1 MKISKEILKITVLGG
16 LLLVVQVF
24 AFTEPSVAP
33 PGDNVP
39 APLNVGNKWQDKA
52 QGLGLAGLSTQGLT
66 ALATNAAYN
75 VGVGTISPA
84 QKLHVVGGKAQAD
97 DFCLNSDP
105 STCLSAFYGPKLCI
119 IAEEASVSEGG
130 TEIII
135 DDYQPAPNFWT
146 PNHCV
151 KFIQSIMKER
161 YALGCLQSD
170 GRVSYN
176 TDVFDRIQFGKARP
190 PYKSAGIPSPN
201 CGW

>member
-170 GRVSYN
+170 GRVSYSV
-176 TDVFDRIQFGKARP
+176 DVFDRIQFGKARP

>member
-170 GRVSYN
+170 GRVSYSV
-176 TDVFDRIQFGKARP
+176 DVFDRIQFGKASP
-190 PYKSAGIPSPN
+190 PYKSTGIPSPN

>member
-105 STCLSAFYGPKLCI
+105 STCLSAFYGPKLCM

-176 TDVFDRIQFGKARP
+176 TDVFDRIQFGKASP
-190 PYKSAGIPSPN
+190 PYKSTGIPSPN

>member
-1 MKISKEILKITVLGG
+1 M
-16 LLLVVQVF
+16 LVVQVF

-170 GRVSYN
+170 GRVSYSA
-176 TDVFDRIQFGKARP
+176 DVFDRIPFGKASP

>member
-105 STCLSAFYGPKLCI
+105 STCLSAFYGPKLCM

-170 GRVSYN
+170 GRVSYSV
-176 TDVFDRIQFGKARP
+176 DVFDRIQFGKASP
-190 PYKSAGIPSPN
+190 PYKSTGIPSPN

>member
-170 GRVSYN
+170 GRVSYSA
-176 TDVFDRIQFGKARP
+176 DVFDRIPFGKASP
-190 PYKSAGIPSPN
+190 PYKSTGIPSPN